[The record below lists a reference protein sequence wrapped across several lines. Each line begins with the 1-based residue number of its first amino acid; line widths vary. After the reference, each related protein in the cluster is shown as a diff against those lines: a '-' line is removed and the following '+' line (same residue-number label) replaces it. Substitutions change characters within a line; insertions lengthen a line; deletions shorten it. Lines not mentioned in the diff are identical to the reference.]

1 MELVFRYAS
10 VSTLQYLICYHLS
23 KEKLTFR
30 LPSYFRFTP
39 VGVASLLARTIA
51 SSKDTSGEFKQLGM
65 YLVTVILG
73 LLIWSLIVVPVV
85 YFVIR
90 RCNPFRFLLTLME
103 AVLIVFATS
112 ST

>member
-1 MELVFRYAS
+1 
-10 VSTLQYLICYHLS
+10 
-23 KEKLTFR
+23 
-30 LPSYFRFTP
+30 

-51 SSKDTSGEFKQLGM
+51 SSKDTSGEFRQLGM
-65 YLVTVILG
+65 FLVTVILG
-73 LLIWSLIVVPVV
+73 FLIWSLIVVPVV

-103 AVLIVFATS
+103 SVFIVLVTS